1 MQDELSCFNEKLEWV
16 SRMAQSVVFYGQPVI
31 GGQGVPL
38 KVYDG
43 SENWVRQ
50 IEDRTPELE
59 RLAIKFG
66 KLKDFETLSQGLY
79 TTLRRRPAK
88 KLFRDAFLK
97 IQALHKMVFI
107 SYPITID
114 VDEKIMLVVD
124 AIKLLL
130 LKMERNLRMYCQ
142 ELGEDLPEWEEINV
156 IPEPGTA
163 TIIGFSGRS
172 APGSDQ
178 EVEAK
183 PADGLPVSL
192 KIGSQTRSKRIS
204 PMTCMVYSLD
214 FDDLSEEYESA
225 VQIPRQVSSLEA
237 IRSNPEFRSFHLK
250 HLLRDITWDRMENW
264 LRAQTNEKGK
274 RIFSDTLDVVESRPK
289 KWLISLV
296 FGLWDQGYLK
306 KSLDN
311 KSQTFEVVGSILM
324 ETFQHEIK
332 DSTFD
337 KIISNQVGYER
348 IKFNFSE
355 LKRK

>member
-1 MQDELSCFNEKLEWV
+1 
-16 SRMAQSVVFYGQPVI
+16 
-31 GGQGVPL
+31 
-38 KVYDG
+38 
-43 SENWVRQ
+43 
-50 IEDRTPELE
+50 
-59 RLAIKFG
+59 
-66 KLKDFETLSQGLY
+66 
-79 TTLRRRPAK
+79 
-88 KLFRDAFLK
+88 
-97 IQALHKMVFI
+97 
-107 SYPITID
+107 
-114 VDEKIMLVVD
+114 
-124 AIKLLL
+124 
-130 LKMERNLRMYCQ
+130 
-142 ELGEDLPEWEEINV
+142 
-156 IPEPGTA
+156 
-163 TIIGFSGRS
+163 
-172 APGSDQ
+172 
-178 EVEAK
+178 
-183 PADGLPVSL
+183 
-192 KIGSQTRSKRIS
+192 
-204 PMTCMVYSLD
+204 MTCMVYSLD

-237 IRSNPEFRSFHLK
+237 IRSNTEFRSFHLK

-311 KSQTFEVVGSILM
+311 KSQTFVVVGSILM

-337 KIISNQVGYER
+337 NIISNQVGYER